1 MKTGLV
7 VFLAVLLTAC
17 NPLRPEPVQP
27 PVLPES
33 YSVSP
38 LTEAIRPGDL
48 WWEDF
53 RDQEL
58 DRLQQQMFA
67 GNLDLRQTLHRIEQ
81 LETLQRVQ
89 QAGLLPSL
97 NLNGSISRSQSLAA
111 SGETRTTSSSLSVAA
126 GYEVD
131 LWNKL
136 RDRAT
141 AAELTRLAGEDE
153 AKTLLLSLSAQLA
166 EQYFLAVEQQAQLDL
181 LRQQVERSRDLL
193 EIITGRYRAGL
204 TTSSALYQARRN
216 LATIE
221 AQVPA
226 YRTTLAQAENALA
239 LLLGQP
245 PGSVNVSRRQLP
257 ALDNL
262 VDIGLPADLLTR
274 RPDIS
279 AALLQ
284 LEAADR
290 ELAAT
295 LADRLPALDLS
306 ATLGRSA
313 NRLAGGDVDG
323 TIWSL
328 ALGLTQPLFDGG
340 RLKALSD
347 QQRAVRAEQLAAGR
361 QTMLS
366 ALEEVES
373 SLIAEQNSAETAIRL
388 ERQRAVNASFLRV
401 TRENYL
407 SGLTDSSDW
416 LNSEI
421 DQLGILSQQL
431 SNQRQW
437 LSNRIS
443 LVRAL
448 GGSWMSEELNNQ
460 QQALKP

>member
-27 PVLPES
+27 PALPES

-81 LETLQRVQ
+81 LEALQRVQ